1 MAETNGSNEMLFC
14 NVCMIATDPAY
25 QAYNVTISGIVL
37 AVVGLFGIV
46 GNAFVIFV
54 YTRPSLR
61 KQSTSV
67 YLAALAM
74 SDLCMVCTAMFLFAL
89 EAWR

>member
-1 MAETNGSNEMLFC
+1 MDGNTGLPFC
-14 NVCMIATDPAY
+14 NMCMIATDPAY
-25 QAYNVTISGIVL
+25 QTYNVTISGIVL
-37 AVVGLFGIV
+37 AIVGLFGIV
-46 GNAFVIFV
+46 GNALVIFV

-67 YLAALAM
+67 YLTALAT
-74 SDLCMVCTAMFLFAL
+74 SDLCMVCTAMFLFSL